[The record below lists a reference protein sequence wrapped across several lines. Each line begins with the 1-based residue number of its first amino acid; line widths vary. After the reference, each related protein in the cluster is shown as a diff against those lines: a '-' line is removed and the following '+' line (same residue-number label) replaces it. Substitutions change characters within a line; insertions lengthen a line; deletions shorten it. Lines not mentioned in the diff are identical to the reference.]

1 MDFTLN
7 GYQELLKLAILEN
20 YNIVFYE
27 DLGVF
32 NKEMIIRHDIDFSLE
47 KAL

>member
-7 GYQELLKLAILEN
+7 GYQELLKLAISEN

-32 NKEMIIRHDIDFSLE
+32 NKEMIIRHDIDFSLR
-47 KAL
+47 KP